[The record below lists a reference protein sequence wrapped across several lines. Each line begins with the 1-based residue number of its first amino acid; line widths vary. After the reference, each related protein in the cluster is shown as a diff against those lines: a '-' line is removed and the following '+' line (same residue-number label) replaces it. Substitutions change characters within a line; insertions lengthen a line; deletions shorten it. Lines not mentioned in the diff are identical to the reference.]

1 MSGNQYQK
9 ITENIQQRE
18 RLKIILSSET
28 LANFTDLD
36 LLTKLIELD
45 ITPIFSLDKKAGK
58 LFTQPGNLAD
68 ATSLELVQH
77 AFEKG
82 VREFILLDLASV
94 GTMAG
99 CANSENGFGDL
110 IQEIKQELPEIK
122 ITSGGGAR
130 HASDIQTLLK
140 LGCEHVLVASA
151 IHQCKLT
158 PDDISD
164 LTAHRQTTQAFTQ

>member
-1 MSGNQYQK
+1 
-9 ITENIQQRE
+9 
-18 RLKIILSSET
+18 
-28 LANFTDLD
+28 
-36 LLTKLIELD
+36 
-45 ITPIFSLDKKAGK
+45 
-58 LFTQPGNLAD
+58 
-68 ATSLELVQH
+68 
-77 AFEKG
+77 
-82 VREFILLDLASV
+82 
-94 GTMAG
+94 MAG

-164 LTAHRQTTQAFTQ
+164 LTAHRQTTRAFTQ